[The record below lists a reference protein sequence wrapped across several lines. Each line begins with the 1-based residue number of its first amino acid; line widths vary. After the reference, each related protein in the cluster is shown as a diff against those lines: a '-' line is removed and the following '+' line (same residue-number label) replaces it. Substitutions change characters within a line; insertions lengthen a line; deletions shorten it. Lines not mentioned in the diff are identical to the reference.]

1 MKLLLILSA
10 APSLISAYLMICRL
24 NGRKWSALSPEAW
37 AYLAFLGGAIYTF
50 YIVFAYGLMP
60 SLGKFMMDIAVCIY
74 FGSRAIRMSRWLKR
88 RLPNI

>member
-50 YIVFAYGLMP
+50 YIVFAYGLTP
-60 SLGKFMMDIAVCIY
+60 SLGKFMMDIAACVY
-74 FGSRAIRMSRWLKR
+74 FGSRSVRVVKWQHRHGLQ
-88 RLPNI
+88 